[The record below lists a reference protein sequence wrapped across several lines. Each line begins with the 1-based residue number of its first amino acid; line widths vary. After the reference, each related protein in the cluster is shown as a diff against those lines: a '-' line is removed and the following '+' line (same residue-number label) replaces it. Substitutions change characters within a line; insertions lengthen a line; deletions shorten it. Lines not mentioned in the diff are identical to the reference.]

1 MTIDKIFESE
11 SLTLALTGRLDTNS
25 SPALEAELKQSVGG
39 IKELIFDFSGVEYI
53 SSAGL
58 RVLLAA
64 QKVMNRQGSMKLIG
78 VNDDVMEVF
87 EITGF
92 SDILTIE

>member
-1 MTIDKIFESE
+1 MNIQK
-11 SLTLALTGRLDTNS
+11 TLSGTTLMVALEGRLDTTT
-25 SPALEAELKQSVGG
+25 ALKLEEELRGSVAGVSR
-39 IKELIFDFSGVEYI
+39 LVFDLAKLEYV

>member
-1 MTIDKIFESE
+1 MEIVKNGEGAKLVVSII
-11 SLTLALTGRLDTNS
+11 GRLDTTTA
-25 SPALEAELKQSVGG
+25 PALENELKRSLDG
-39 IKELIFDFSGVEYI
+39 ITELVLDFKELEYV

-64 QKVMNRQGSMKLIG
+64 QKVMSKQGEMKITN
-78 VNDDVMEVF
+78 VNDDIMEVF

-92 SDILTIE
+92 VDILTIE